1 MSESSAT
8 KTPPTSH
15 RPVAET
21 VDERRARA
29 GFRALIDEMM
39 MQIRAASRHAEWTPE
54 ARAQAEADL
63 ARIMARVRRAAVN
76 SGTQSES

>member
-1 MSESSAT
+1 MPSST
-8 KTPPTSH
+8 STQTPPSQAAVTES
-15 RPVAET
+15 AE
-21 VDERRARA
+21 DRRAKA

-39 MQIRAASRHAEWTPE
+39 LQIRAASRHAEWTPE

-76 SGTQSES
+76 AGDRSEG